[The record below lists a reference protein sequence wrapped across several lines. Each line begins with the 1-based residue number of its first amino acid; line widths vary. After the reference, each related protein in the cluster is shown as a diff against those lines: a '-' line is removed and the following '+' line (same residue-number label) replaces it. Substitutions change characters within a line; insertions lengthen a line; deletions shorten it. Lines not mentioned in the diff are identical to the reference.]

1 MLTSVPV
8 QPGLKS
14 TELVPIGEAALRF
27 GLRASALRYYEDRG
41 LVRASARRG
50 GRRWYD
56 REQLRRIAFVQIG
69 RQLGMNLDDVGEMLD
84 GPEHRWRAIVEEQI
98 AALDAQIERARRARA
113 ALAHALRC
121 PTARPTEQCG
131 YLVAELDALA
141 DGVSGRWSCPG
152 AAGGDE
158 RAHPGHEVGHED
170 HEHQGADDHR
180 GRPLGGAGD
189 HLADPRDV
197 HERAQG
203 TE

>member
-27 GLRASALRYYEDRG
+27 GLRTSALRYYEDRG
-41 LVRASARRG
+41 LVRASSRRG

-84 GPEHRWRAIVEEQI
+84 GPEHRWRGIVEEQI

-121 PTARPTEQCG
+121 PTARPTEQCE
-131 YLVAELDALA
+131 YFVAELDALA
-141 DGVSGRWSCPG
+141 DGVPGQWSCPG

-158 RAHPGHEVGHED
+158 RAHPGDEVAHEQ
-170 HEHQGADDHR
+170 HEHHRALDHR
-180 GRPLGGAGD
+180 GRALGGAGE

-203 TE
+203 AD